1 MLSTVTEFALGCNL
15 VMGLLL
21 LLAGIGDPG
30 PSASSS
36 WAVQLLPLSGFVVVG
51 AAAAGIRTVRR
62 PTSAPR
68 RAGAKLIGIGV
79 ALIVVAVWI
88 ELAAASGRGL
98 GSILVITALP
108 PLVAGVVTLI
118 QAGPRR
124 EVA

>member
-1 MLSTVTEFALGCNL
+1 
-15 VMGLLL
+15 
-21 LLAGIGDPG
+21 
-30 PSASSS
+30 
-36 WAVQLLPLSGFVVVG
+36 VQLLPLSGFVVVG

-62 PTSAPR
+62 PSLAPR
-68 RAGAKLIGIGV
+68 RAGATLIGIGA

-98 GSILVITALP
+98 GSILVISALP